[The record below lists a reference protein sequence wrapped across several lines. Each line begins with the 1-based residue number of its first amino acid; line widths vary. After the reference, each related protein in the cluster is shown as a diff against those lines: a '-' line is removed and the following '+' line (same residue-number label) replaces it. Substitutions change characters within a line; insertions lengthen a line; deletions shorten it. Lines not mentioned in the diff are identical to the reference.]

1 MQMNVLVTAIGSMS
15 AQCVIKSL
23 KKRGCLVVGCDI
35 YPGDWHYET
44 SLCDLFYQ
52 VPLATSNE
60 YIDKLQSIVAKNDI
74 DLIIPLTDVEVD
86 CLNDRRDSF
95 GKATIGLSSIEAI
108 SIARNKYS
116 LYEFF
121 KEDKNVPSIPSFST
135 NDNLS
140 CTHFNDFP
148 YIAKPQKGRSSEGL
162 SSISSAQELSLI
174 LEKPNYIIQKKIV
187 GSVFTVDVVRQ
198 ANSGKTIVIPR
209 KELLRTANGAGL
221 TIQLSNDEKLKQ
233 LVCYIAEKLG
243 INGCV
248 NMEFISVNGA
258 YYLIDLNPR
267 FSAGIAFSVLTGNDL
282 VDYHVSCFVGD
293 NVIANAKEYNEIIV
307 TKRFV
312 ESVLK

>member
-1 MQMNVLVTAIGSMS
+1 MR
-15 AQCVIKSL
+15 KL
-23 KKRGCLVVGCDI
+23 K
-35 YPGDWHYET
+35 
-44 SLCDLFYQ
+44 
-52 VPLATSNE
+52 
-60 YIDKLQSIVAKNDI
+60 
-74 DLIIPLTDVEVD
+74 
-86 CLNDRRDSF
+86 
-95 GKATIGLSSIEAI
+95 
-108 SIARNKYS
+108 
-116 LYEFF
+116 
-121 KEDKNVPSIPSFST
+121 
-135 NDNLS
+135 
-140 CTHFNDFP
+140 
-148 YIAKPQKGRSSEGL
+148 
-162 SSISSAQELSLI
+162 
-174 LEKPNYIIQKKIV
+174 IIQKKIV